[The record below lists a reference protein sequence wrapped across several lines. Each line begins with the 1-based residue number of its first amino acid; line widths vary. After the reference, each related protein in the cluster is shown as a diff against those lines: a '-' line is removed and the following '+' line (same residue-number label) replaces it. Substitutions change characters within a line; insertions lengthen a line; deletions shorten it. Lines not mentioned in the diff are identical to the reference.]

1 MTDRL
6 PIGVSF
12 PQTEIGA
19 DPARIGDYVQTI
31 EGLGL
36 DHLSVIDHVLGTGT
50 PIGPA
55 FASSYTSK
63 FMFHEPF
70 TLLAYLAALT
80 ERLTLATAI
89 LILPQRQA
97 ALVAKQAAEVD
108 VLSRGR
114 MRLGVGL
121 GWNAPEFQALGQNF
135 ADRGRRIEEQ
145 IAVMRRLWTED
156 LVTFSG
162 ADHRL
167 EDIGINPAPVQRP
180 IPVWIG
186 ALGAKAVRRAGR
198 IADGWFIYPR
208 QAPDGSAADLIAA
221 FRQAATEAGR
231 DPASLGIDATVY
243 ADSGGPDD
251 WLKRIEVWRELG
263 ATQITFRTTECGL
276 AFPDQHLSTMQ
287 ALMAAYG

>member
-1 MTDRL
+1 MADRL
-6 PIGVSF
+6 PIGASF

-19 DPARIGDYVQTI
+19 DPARIGDYVETI
-31 EGLGL
+31 EGLGF

-50 PIGPA
+50 PIGPE
-55 FASSYTSK
+55 FSRMYTSA

-70 TLLAYLAALT
+70 TLLSYLAART
-80 ERLTLATAI
+80 ERLNLATAI

-97 ALVAKQAAEVD
+97 ALVAKQAAQVD

-145 IAVMRRLWTED
+145 IEVMRRLWTED

-162 ADHRL
+162 TDHQL
-167 EDIGINPAPVQRP
+167 EDIGINPPPVQRP

-198 IADGWFIYPR
+198 IADGWFVYPR
-208 QAPDGSAADLIAA
+208 QALDGSAADLIGA
-221 FRQAATEAGR
+221 FKQAATDAGR
-231 DPASLGIDATVY
+231 DPSNLGIDATVY
-243 ADSGGPDD
+243 ADNGGPDD
-251 WLKRIEVWRELG
+251 WLKQIEAWRALG

-276 AFPDQHLSTMQ
+276 AFPDGHLDAMQ